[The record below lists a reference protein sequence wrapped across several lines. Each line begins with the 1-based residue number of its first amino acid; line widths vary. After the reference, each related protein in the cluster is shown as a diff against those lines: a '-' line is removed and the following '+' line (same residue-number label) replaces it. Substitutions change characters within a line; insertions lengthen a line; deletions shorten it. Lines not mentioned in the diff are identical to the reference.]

1 MNELDQLIA
10 RYQISEDSIKT
21 IQTTPIVLLVG
32 ITAAGKDT
40 IQNKVLESDEYHKII
55 THTTR
60 APRTNNGVLEQDGDD
75 YHFATTDKM
84 HEMLVGEEFIEVNR
98 FGDNYYGTSVSEF
111 IAAKQHGKIALGD
124 IDVNGIASFKAI
136 SEQNIIP
143 IFIVPPDYT
152 TWRQRLDGRYGSEEE
167 LKRELP
173 KRLMAAQ
180 HELEHALAV
189 PYFHFMIND
198 DLERAVRVT
207 DEIARGG
214 NVFNRHD
221 DEARARAVDLLAA
234 IRQNI

>member
-10 RYQISEDSIKT
+10 RYQISEDAIKT

-60 APRTNNGVLEQDGDD
+60 PPRTNSGVLEQDGDD
-75 YHFATTDKM
+75 YHFVTTGRM
-84 HEMLVGEEFIEVNR
+84 HEMLVNDEFIEVNR
-98 FGDNYYGTSVSEF
+98 FGDNYYGTSVGEF
-111 IAAKQHGKIALGD
+111 EVAKQEGKIALGD

-136 SEQNIIP
+136 SEKNIIP
-143 IFIVPPDYT
+143 IFIVPPDYV
-152 TWRQRLDGRYGSEEE
+152 TWRQRLDGRYGSAEE
-167 LKRELP
+167 LARELP

-180 HELEHALAV
+180 YELEHALAV

-198 DLERAVRVT
+198 ELERAVRVT
-207 DEIARGG
+207 DEIAHGK

-221 DEARARAVDLLAA
+221 DEARLRATDLLAA